1 MQVAQG
7 GIDLWEHANRPC
19 NDNGRGGCRGEISQ
33 KSSQIC
39 PRSRK
44 GGGQHGGHQ
53 RLVKAD
59 PRLDQEK
66 AAEVDTGERAP
77 EKADETLTKAAEEA
91 LEATKAANFKA
102 ESEAWEKAANQAEA
116 EAKEADA
123 KAAEAATKAAA
134 KETEEKVKAATKLPK
149 EKAEL
154 EASVKAAKERLPLS
168 QIPTKKQRCVQ
179 NGIK

>member
-1 MQVAQG
+1 MSGYSCSSCAAHMQVAQG

-44 GGGQHGGHQ
+44 GARRPSR

-77 EKADETLTKAAEEA
+77 KKADETLTKAAEEA

-102 ESEAWEKAANQAEA
+102 ESEA
-116 EAKEADA
+116 
-123 KAAEAATKAAA
+123 
-134 KETEEKVKAATKLPK
+134 
-149 EKAEL
+149 L
-154 EASVKAAKERLPLS
+154 ENRRRL
-168 QIPTKKQRCVQ
+168 KQRRLMQRPLRQRQKPPPKRPKRRLRQRQSCQ
-179 NGIK
+179 REGRAGSFSESGPREGCH

>member
-44 GGGQHGGHQ
+44 GARRPSR

-102 ESEAWEKAANQAEA
+102 ESEALEKAANQAEA

-149 EKAEL
+149 RRPSWKL
-154 EASVKAAKERLPLS
+154 
-168 QIPTKKQRCVQ
+168 Q
-179 NGIK
+179 